1 FKLNPMD
8 YRIPPNVLEQI
19 DPVQQLALAAAKEAL
34 EDANYTD
41 EKFPK
46 ENTAVII
53 GNSLG
58 GEKIYDVSQRVFFPH
73 VIKSIRATENFSKL
87 PIKDQNKII
96 DELEKEYKKD
106 FKEINE
112 DTMPGDLANI
122 VAGRIA
128 ASFNLRGKNIT
139 SDAACASSLAAIDIA
154 VKGLQTREYDAAVCG
169 GADRSNDPTTY
180 VKFSKIGALSA
191 DGSYPFDDR
200 ANGFVQGEGAGMMI
214 LKRLSDAEKFGD
226 KIYAIIA
233 GVGSSSDGKG
243 KGITAPN
250 PIGQELAVK
259 RAFDSANLDPKDIQ
273 LIEAHG
279 TSTSVGD
286 FVEISTIQKIYLEA
300 GVKKQSVKLGSI
312 KSQIGHL
319 KSAAGAAGLLKAI
332 LAIYNKKFPPSI
344 NFKTPNKKINWE
356 LSPFIV
362 STNTKEWLTVNKL
375 RRAAVSSFGFGGT
388 NFHVILEEYQKP
400 NNADTK
406 NVTNFPKQINY
417 KNL

>member
-1 FKLNPMD
+1 MAENRNKVELGFIYNEPIAIVGIGAIMPDANNIHDFWQNIMSGKNSIKEVPIHRWDPSLYHSEDRTVPDKTYSKIGAFVENFKLNPMD

-58 GEKIYDVSQRVFFPH
+58 GEKMYDVSQRVFFPH

-169 GADRSNDPTTY
+169 GADRSNDPTH
-180 VKFSKIGALSA
+180 
-191 DGSYPFDDR
+191 
-200 ANGFVQGEGAGMMI
+200 M
-214 LKRLSDAEKFGD
+214 
-226 KIYAIIA
+226 
-233 GVGSSSDGKG
+233 
-243 KGITAPN
+243 
-250 PIGQELAVK
+250 
-259 RAFDSANLDPKDIQ
+259 
-273 LIEAHG
+273 
-279 TSTSVGD
+279 
-286 FVEISTIQKIYLEA
+286 
-300 GVKKQSVKLGSI
+300 
-312 KSQIGHL
+312 
-319 KSAAGAAGLLKAI
+319 
-332 LAIYNKKFPPSI
+332 
-344 NFKTPNKKINWE
+344 
-356 LSPFIV
+356 
-362 STNTKEWLTVNKL
+362 
-375 RRAAVSSFGFGGT
+375 
-388 NFHVILEEYQKP
+388 
-400 NNADTK
+400 
-406 NVTNFPKQINY
+406 
-417 KNL
+417 